1 MGMSATQARYLSLIA
16 QQSNLEYQGQQIN
29 QERSILSQQ
38 VSELYNSLLAL
49 DVPTPPSTSDF
60 TQVKYTGI
68 SGTTAYSFEPCDV
81 KPGSNGLYTITLK
94 YTKYGES
101 LNKNNGYQ
109 TTKNEAEVIGYDDI
123 TTTITKD
130 DSTTDKTY
138 TSSQLNGIYVK
149 VEDENGVESLKPC
162 RLVKDAVQSTGDGK
176 FTLNRNNSYVIKNPS
191 SSNTMPVSGGVG
203 YTIAGKTAYT
213 LDSSSV
219 PNPDELAGYHKAIEN
234 SGLKK
239 ADGNSYTADDFYV
252 YFDDSG
258 NIHFALQ
265 AEVKKASAEKD
276 NTTVTYDFVVTG
288 AFTQNEENDNCK
300 ITFDPSSGRITSI
313 DIPSSKDANG
323 EVLSYTTINMEATT
337 ITDDVAYKDA
347 YAQYEYKQ
355 YEYDKMQQ
363 EINAKTEVIQQQDR
377 NLELRLQRLD
387 TQRQQIT
394 AEVESLKSV
403 LKDNIE
409 SSYKTFS
416 G

>member
-1 MGMSATQARYLSLIA
+1 
-16 QQSNLEYQGQQIN
+16 
-29 QERSILSQQ
+29 
-38 VSELYNSLLAL
+38 
-49 DVPTPPSTSDF
+49 
-60 TQVKYTGI
+60 
-68 SGTTAYSFEPCDV
+68 
-81 KPGSNGLYTITLK
+81 
-94 YTKYGES
+94 
-101 LNKNNGYQ
+101 
-109 TTKNEAEVIGYDDI
+109 
-123 TTTITKD
+123 
-130 DSTTDKTY
+130 
-138 TSSQLNGIYVK
+138 
-149 VEDENGVESLKPC
+149 
-162 RLVKDAVQSTGDGK
+162 
-176 FTLNRNNSYVIKNPS
+176 
-191 SSNTMPVSGGVG
+191 MPVSGGVG